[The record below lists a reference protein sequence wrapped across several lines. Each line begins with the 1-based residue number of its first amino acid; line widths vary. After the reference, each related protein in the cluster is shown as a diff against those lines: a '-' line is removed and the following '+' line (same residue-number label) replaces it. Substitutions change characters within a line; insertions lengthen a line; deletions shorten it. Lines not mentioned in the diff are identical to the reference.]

1 MSDIDPRLTELAAN
15 QRALR
20 DAMLALFYLRAKHD
34 AEAGEVP
41 PTLTRRIQDLSDALL
56 RSAAAMNRLRNQ
68 RLLDDATNR
77 SDEALAEAEVATL
90 LIGA

>member
-1 MSDIDPRLTELAAN
+1 
-15 QRALR
+15 
-20 DAMLALFYLRAKHD
+20 
-34 AEAGEVP
+34 
-41 PTLTRRIQDLSDALL
+41 
-56 RSAAAMNRLRNQ
+56 MNRLRNQ